1 MLFNSLVFIIFGA
14 IFFAIWPFAKKK
26 NNRRWLFIVIM
37 SFIFYGWWDWR
48 FLFLIIG
55 NGLINFYSGLGI
67 AHFPR
72 KRKLLFVLAL
82 IGNIGSLFIFKYSGF
97 VAHLIEDLFRL
108 FSVQV
113 ELYSKLPEFTLILPV
128 GISFFTFQAM
138 SYTIDIYFGKI
149 KPTRNILHFFSFL
162 AMFPQLVAGP
172 IVRARDL
179 LSQLMKV
186 PTANDVEIWH
196 GIKLFVYGLFQ
207 KTVLADNIGLMVN
220 IAFQGKSPYEGAIFW
235 WTSVIGFAF
244 QIYFDF
250 SGYSLMARG
259 VAKLMGYH
267 FKMNFNHPYFSTSLR
282 EFWTRW
288 HISLSTWFRDYV
300 YIPLGGSR
308 KGFLKG
314 ILFMLI
320 TMVVSGL
327 WHGAAI
333 TFIIWGFIHGIFLAL
348 ERLTHW
354 DRKIRKFWGGQFLSF
369 AFVMFQVLIA
379 WVFFRSVDLHQATTV
394 IQKMFSADF
403 DLRFVDKFINP
414 LFYIVLAMLV
424 ELFVFVKTKY
434 PGIEH
439 FIVRKNLDVIG
450 VTVALVAC
458 VMLRGPQAE
467 FIYFQF

>member
-14 IFFAIWPFAKKK
+14 VFFSIWPFAKKR
-26 NNRRWLFIVIM
+26 NNRRWLFIVVM

-55 NGLINFYSGLGI
+55 NGLINFYSSLGFER
-67 AHFPR
+67 FPR
-72 KRKLLFVLAL
+72 GRKLLFILAL
-82 IGNIGSLFIFKYSGF
+82 VGNIGSLFVFKYSGF
-97 VAHLIEDLFRL
+97 IAHLIEDLFML
-108 FSVQV
+108 FNVRID
-113 ELYSKLPEFTLILPV
+113 LYTRLPEFTLILPV

-138 SYTIDIYFGKI
+138 SYTIDIYFEKI

-179 LSQLMKV
+179 LSQLTKV
-186 PTANDVEIWH
+186 PSVNDTEIWH

-220 IAFQGKSPYEGAIFW
+220 IAFEGKSPYEGSIFW
-235 WTSVIGFAF
+235 WTTIIGFAF

-300 YIPLGGSR
+300 YIPMGGSR

-314 ILFMLI
+314 ILFMFI

-333 TFIIWGFIHGIFLAL
+333 TFVIWGFIHGAFLAL
-348 ERLTHW
+348 ERITHW
-354 DRKIRKFWGGQFLSF
+354 DRKVKLVKGGHFL
-369 AFVMFQVLIA
+369 AFLIVSFQVLIA
-379 WVFFRSVDLHQATTV
+379 WVFFRAVDIHQAMTV
-394 IQKMFSADF
+394 LDKMFTGGI
-403 DLRFVDKFINP
+403 DLRFVDKFLNP
-414 LFYIVLAMLV
+414 LFYIGLAILI
-424 ELFVFVKTKY
+424 ELFVYIKTRH
-434 PGIEH
+434 PSLER
-439 FIVRKNLDVIG
+439 FILYNHLDVIS
-450 VTVALVAC
+450 VTLSLVAC
-458 VMLRGPQAE
+458 VMLRGPQAA